1 MSVRD
6 WLHLFF
12 LRWKWIVIPPVM
24 AVLFSGVL
32 LLFVQPK
39 YVSVF
44 KLWMKDR
51 YEESGLLR
59 IQRKGVQEDTHIQ
72 VQSEIIKSNRVLED
86 VAKRL
91 DLSRPLPSQSL
102 IARFTGWGQGED
114 GVEDKTAAE
123 RSAVKALH
131 KNVTTE
137 IVNPEIMLVI
147 VYMNEPELARTV
159 ARTVVESYRDTYLEL
174 LLYELDA
181 NEEYLLTRQKQL
193 AEDIEARTQDLIEFE
208 QQYREAYHES
218 GLQLQA
224 ESPQFAENTVDAGPV
239 PLIMRQLADLEMQR
253 NRLSVIATAE
263 NASLKRLDAEI
274 RKNRELLD
282 RYLQKMSTQATLAIQ
297 HKDLLWRLQEARTS
311 YKILIEEMDKLT
323 LSRGVKMKEGRSITV
338 LDAPSLDTEQVF
350 PRKKATL
357 IAAAIVGGMAGLAL
371 AYLIQVAD
379 PTYHVASQLAEELK
393 VPVAAWRHNEE
404 EDSCS

>member
-1 MSVRD
+1 MSARD

-12 LRWKWIVIPPVM
+12 LRWKWIVIPPVI

-44 KLWMKDR
+44 KLWVKDR
-51 YEESGLLR
+51 HEESGLLK
-59 IQRKGVQEDTHIQ
+59 IQRKGLQEDTHIQ
-72 VQSEIIKSNRVLED
+72 VQSEIIKSNRVLEE

-102 IARFTGWGQGED
+102 ISQFTGWGQND
-114 GVEDKTAAE
+114 GGAEDKIAAE

-147 VYMNEPELARTV
+147 VHMNEPELARTV
-159 ARTVVESYRDTYLEL
+159 AQTVVESYRDTYLEL
-174 LLYELDA
+174 LLNELDA
-181 NEEYLLTRQKQL
+181 NEDYLRIRQQQL
-193 AEDIEARTQDLIEFE
+193 SADIEARTQDLIEFE

-218 GLQLQA
+218 GVQLQA
-224 ESPQFAENTVDAGPV
+224 ESPQFAEDTVDAGPV
-239 PLIMRQLADLEMQR
+239 PLIMRQLAELEMQR

-263 NASLKRLDAEI
+263 NASLKRLDEEI
-274 RKNRELLD
+274 QKNRELLD
-282 RYLQKMSTQATLAIQ
+282 RYLKKMSTQATLAIQ
-297 HKDLLWRLQEARTS
+297 HKDLLWRLQDARTS
-311 YKILIEEMDKLT
+311 YKGLVEEIDKLK

-338 LDAPSLDTEQVF
+338 LDPPSLDTEQVF

-357 IAAAIVGGMAGLAL
+357 IAAAIVGSMAGLAL

-379 PTYHVASQLAEELK
+379 PTFHVASQLSEELK
-393 VPVAAWRHNEE
+393 VPVATWRDHEKE
-404 EDSCS
+404 GSDS